1 MFCLI
6 AWLSEI
12 LSNLQDTVLRTDRLI
27 YFKSFQI
34 SFKGKNYRRQLTTAT
49 LAARSAAQMPLQV
62 RTVLNHKQFSLGTG
76 KRLLFALISTFLP
89 PWSSNFIKF
98 YYNSRFILHNHHI
111 LHSSVLFPQ
120 FRDIRSF
127 PNFLSTRNRN
137 KRNIQIFFL
146 SADSIIRIWLCSTL
160 PRDYWW

>member
-1 MFCLI
+1 
-6 AWLSEI
+6 
-12 LSNLQDTVLRTDRLI
+12 
-27 YFKSFQI
+27 
-34 SFKGKNYRRQLTTAT
+34 
-49 LAARSAAQMPLQV
+49 MPLQV

-137 KRNIQIFFL
+137 KRNNQIFFCQQTRL
-146 SADSIIRIWLCSTL
+146 LEYGFAARYQGTIGDKAKKKERAANLELEELVDSGEKNG
-160 PRDYWW
+160 